1 MTEPRM
7 RLAWAAAL
15 GAGAMLAF
23 VVVVGLGVV
32 YSGAV
37 NVAATEEH
45 SALTRWAFDTTFHR
59 SVERRA
65 RGVGEP
71 PAFTPA
77 MVQTGAGEYRAMCQQ
92 CHGGPGVERQPWAAA
107 MRPRP
112 PHMTEAAAE
121 WSPREVFWLVDHGVK
136 ATAMPAFGPTHDDAT
151 LWAIAA
157 FVGELPAMTP
167 ARYAELTA
175 AGGGDGE
182 GGDGHHHTHG

>member
-1 MTEPRM
+1 MTEQRA
-7 RLAWAAAL
+7 RLAWSAVL

-23 VVVVGLGVV
+23 LVVVGLGVV

-45 SALTRWAFDTTFHR
+45 GAFTRWALDTTFRR
-59 SVERRA
+59 SVARQA

-71 PAFTPA
+71 PPFTPA
-77 MVQTGAGEYRAMCQQ
+77 MVAAGAGEYRAMCQR
-92 CHGGPGVERQPWAAA
+92 CHGGPGVEREPWANA

-112 PHMTEAAAE
+112 PHLTETAAE

-136 ATAMPAFGPTHDDAT
+136 ATGMPAFGPTHDGET

-157 FVGELPAMTP
+157 FVGELPAMTA
-167 ARYAELTA
+167 ARYAELTV
-175 AGGGDGE
+175 AGDE
-182 GGDGHHHTHG
+182 GDGHQHTHG